1 MSRVASTKRDSKKIE
16 LKHDETHGTGRW
28 SAFAIQPN
36 LSVGVNLRKLRC
48 VHGGVFGAGAVATQT
63 AFFPRVFGRK

>member
-36 LSVGVNLRKLRC
+36 LSVDVNLRKLRC
-48 VHGGVFGAGAVATQT
+48 VDGGVLGAGGAVAT
-63 AFFPRVFGRK
+63 